1 MSSCGCGI
9 PALKAAGVTEF
20 SFSEA
25 RVGDGKYRVANR
37 TGTYEFD
44 DKHGFSI
51 CRPSERPQW
60 FTVSWPAEGDRP
72 ACALRTFP
80 NVSDKTDGKWAVV
93 WEPGTDVL
101 WWVDDSEVGKM
112 TLTDPARVIVDRE
125 GRTNNF
131 SRDFGLP
138 EEVKTE
144 FRRLGF
150 VIGRDK
156 TPGVGK
162 VAENNTGGN
171 SGEQTIV
178 SAEFGW
184 WCIEGTV
191 TDADGKPLANV
202 PVRVSTNQEVMTE
215 KTDAKGA
222 YRVNVSLPLQ
232 LLAHS
237 RAVTVKPVLEGFT
250 ERDMAKS
257 GKFNVLLRAG
267 EEPQRVR
274 LADDKDFQP
283 GPIPRFAERDL
294 LPSQHGA
301 FPGKPGRADFVMLKT
316 AK

>member
-1 MSSCGCGI
+1 MPYAKVI
-9 PALKAAGVTEF
+9 AV
-20 SFSEA
+20 
-25 RVGDGKYRVANR
+25 VD
-37 TGTYEFD
+37 
-44 DKHGFSI
+44 
-51 CRPSERPQW
+51 
-60 FTVSWPAEGDRP
+60 
-72 ACALRTFP
+72 ALRTFP
-80 NVSDKTDGKWAVV
+80 NVSDKTDGRWAVV

-112 TLTDPARVIVDRE
+112 TLTDPAHVIVDRE

-138 EEVKTE
+138 EEMKTE

-156 TPGVGK
+156 TPDLGK
-162 VAENNTGGN
+162 VAGNNTGDN

-178 SAEFGW
+178 SAEFGG

-191 TDADGKPLANV
+191 TDADGKPLANA
-202 PVRVSTNQEVMTE
+202 PVRVSTNQEVKTE

-222 YRVNVSLPLQ
+222 YRVNFSLPLQ

-250 ERDMAKS
+250 ERDTAKS
-257 GKFNVLLRAG
+257 GEFNVLLRSG
-267 EEPQRVR
+267 EQPQRVR
-274 LADDKDFQP
+274 LAGDKDFQP
-283 GPIPRFAERDL
+283 GPIPRFAENDL
-294 LPSQHGA
+294 LPSQPGVS
-301 FPGKPGRADFVMLKT
+301 PGKPGRVDFVMLKT